1 MSADQ
6 ARPHGVDVVRDRSRP
21 AVVMLP
27 WGAGTWAVVIQPGS
41 DLADLHRALAEM
53 PAGLEFHSVHGDGDV
68 ILVYQVPAGQVSRRD
83 LLRLTGSALD
93 IPTGFPDR
101 SRWITREEQQA
112 YRAGHA
118 DAFEAIRVFL
128 SRPTGGTP
136 DEAGPGSADS
146 RGVNRA

>member
-1 MSADQ
+1 M
-6 ARPHGVDVVRDRSRP
+6 
-21 AVVMLP
+21 
-27 WGAGTWAVVIQPGS
+27 WAVVIQPGS

-53 PAGLEFHSVHGDGDV
+53 PAGLEFHSVHGDEAV
-68 ILVYQVPAGQVSRRD
+68 VLAYQVPAGQVSRRD

-118 DAFEAIRVFL
+118 DAFDAIRVFL
-128 SRPTGGTP
+128 SRPAGGTP
-136 DEAGPGSADS
+136 DDSGADAADP
-146 RGVNRA
+146 RGVNRV

>member
-1 MSADQ
+1 MNAHN
-6 ARPHGVDVVRDRSRP
+6 ARPLRTDVGGDRSRP

-27 WGAGTWAVVIQPGS
+27 WGAGAWAVVIQAGS

-118 DAFEAIRVFL
+118 DAFDAIRVFL
-128 SRPTGGTP
+128 SCPIGGTR
-136 DEAGPGSADS
+136 DETGAGSADP
-146 RGVNRA
+146 RGVD

>member
-1 MSADQ
+1 MSAHQ
-6 ARPHGVDVVRDRSRP
+6 ARPLRADVVRDRSLST
-21 AVVMLP
+21 VVTLP

-41 DLADLHRALAEM
+41 DLADLHRALAEL
-53 PAGLEFHSVHGDGDV
+53 PAGLEFHSVHGTGDV

-118 DAFEAIRVFL
+118 DAFDAIRIYL
-128 SRPTGGTP
+128 SRPTGGPP
-136 DEAGPGSADS
+136 DETGSGSVDP
-146 RGVNRA
+146 RGVD

>member
-1 MSADQ
+1 M
-6 ARPHGVDVVRDRSRP
+6 RDRSLA

-27 WGAGTWAVVIQPGS
+27 WGADTWAVVIQPGS
-41 DLADLHRALAEM
+41 GLADLQRALAEL
-53 PAGLEFHSVHGDGDV
+53 PAALEFHSVHGDGDV
-68 ILVYQVPAGQVSRRD
+68 ILVYQLPAGQVSRRD

-101 SRWITREEQQA
+101 SRWITREERHA

-118 DAFEAIRVFL
+118 DAFDAIRVFL

-136 DEAGPGSADS
+136 DETGTGSVDP
-146 RGVNRA
+146 RGVDRA

>member
-1 MSADQ
+1 
-6 ARPHGVDVVRDRSRP
+6 
-21 AVVMLP
+21 MLP

-136 DEAGPGSADS
+136 DATGPGSADP